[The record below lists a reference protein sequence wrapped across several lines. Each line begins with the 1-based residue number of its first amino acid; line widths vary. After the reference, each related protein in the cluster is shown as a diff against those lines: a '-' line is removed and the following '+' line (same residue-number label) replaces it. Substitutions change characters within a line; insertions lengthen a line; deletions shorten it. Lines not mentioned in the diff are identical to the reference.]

1 MAQLFTLPRARP
13 LTSAGRVMPA
23 SKLYFYR
30 VGTSTLASIFSDADC
45 TVGHTNPV
53 IADANG
59 EFDAIYLNAP
69 RDVTLKTSADV
80 TIWGPETVGLSEG
93 YSVRSFGA
101 VGDGTTDDTA
111 AVQAAFDYM
120 TANTTTIIFPSGR
133 YKVDTDSLTINGIWS
148 VRGEGSESE
157 LYTTGTGTLLTFA
170 INTTSVNGCTFTN
183 MKFTGPSTTT
193 ATSIAIKFTGD
204 STAFAQRSTFANIV
218 SNGFYAFMKDV
229 KSARTTGFGLEAMLN
244 WMIWDQI
251 QIYGVYK
258 YGWWLTQGS
267 GTGNGWTNIRC
278 QTSISPSSVFFFD
291 GSGCV
296 VGDVLINAI
305 HVSCSDASGSNAVEI
320 GASTVYR
327 AQWALTNSQFD
338 ANCNIPVK
346 MSGTGSTDYVNWN
359 LTGNN
364 YGGSTVLGTNLQP
377 LSGSIITDRDAS
389 DWLAGKYITTS
400 STGAISTDVFY
411 VDFGSFGSV
420 RLEVDAEGL
429 IGGVQACASR
439 YEFMI
444 RTDGAALD
452 IMELESTLM
461 LVSQLTWA
469 CTQVSATQAKL
480 TLSYTPSSA
489 GTKISATVNGRGR
502 NFKISR
508 I

>member
-1 MAQLFTLPRARP
+1 MPQLFTLPRPRP
-13 LTSAGRVMPA
+13 LTTAGRVMPA

-30 VGTSTLASIFSDADC
+30 VGTSTLADVYSDVDC
-45 TVGHTNPV
+45 TTEHANPV
-53 IADANG
+53 VADANG
-59 EFDAIYLNAP
+59 EFDAIYLNAM
-69 RDVTLKTSADV
+69 RDCSLKTSADV
-80 TIWGPETVGLSEG
+80 LVWGPETVGPLGE
-93 YSVRSFGA
+93 YSVRGFGA
-101 VGDGTTDDTA
+101 VGDGVTNDTT
-111 AVQAAFDYM
+111 AVQTALDYM
-120 TANTTTIIFPSGR
+120 VANGVTIVFPSGR
-133 YKVDTDSLTINGIWS
+133 YKVDTDTLTIDGAWS
-148 VRGEGSESE
+148 IRGDGSESE
-157 LYTTGTGTLLTFA
+157 LYTTGTGTLLTFD
-170 INTTSVNGCTFTN
+170 INTTSVNGCTFTD
-183 MKFTGPSTTT
+183 MKFTGPSTTS
-193 ATSIAIKFTGD
+193 ATSIAMKFSGD
-204 STAFAQRSTFANIV
+204 ATAFAQRSTFANIV
-218 SNGFYAFMKDV
+218 SNGFYAFVKDV
-229 KSARTTGFGLEAMLN
+229 KSPRTTGFGLEAMLN
-244 WMIWDQI
+244 WMVWDQI

-278 QTSISPSSVFFFD
+278 QTTISPSSVFFFD

-296 VGDVLINAI
+296 VGDVLINGI

-338 ANCNIPVK
+338 ANCNVPVK

-364 YGGSTVLGTNLQP
+364 YGGSTALGTNLQP

-389 DWLAGKYITTS
+389 DWLAGKAISTS
-400 STGAISTDVFY
+400 STGAIATDVFY

-429 IGGVQACASR
+429 IGGVQACASK
-439 YEFMI
+439 YEYMV

-461 LVSQLTWA
+461 LASQLTWA

-489 GTKISATVNGRGR
+489 GTKIGATVNGRGR